1 MHEGYRDLAV
11 ELARTAGKLLI
22 TNPGGDPF
30 TLPRDRDVVASN
42 GLIHGAM
49 LAVLHEIP

>member
-22 TNPGGDPF
+22 
-30 TLPRDRDVVASN
+30 
-42 GLIHGAM
+42 GAM